1 MSEERKQLG
10 KEANPDLSLKL
21 ALGHKH
27 KLDHKGKVTT
37 TEKERLRK
45 SHKHIQDV
53 RMQPEEPCPLSKE
66 RRDSTHLRTC
76 RETGE
81 LCHDTRFLFSWAE
94 CQIFLHSRKNKQK
107 GGEK

>member
-1 MSEERKQLG
+1 MSEEGKQLG
-10 KEANPDLSLKL
+10 KEANPELGLKL
-21 ALGHKH
+21 A
-27 KLDHKGKVTT
+27 LDHKGKVTT
-37 TEKERLRK
+37 TERERLRK

-53 RMQPEEPCPLSKE
+53 RMQPEKPCPLSKE